1 MSYLDAYHAWL
12 NSPALSAAEKAELAS
27 IQGDDKEIES
37 RFFDQLSF
45 GTAGL
50 RGTMGVGLYR
60 MNVHVIRHATQAFA
74 QVILEEA
81 IPGFEVGCAV
91 MGTQELVVGEIDEIE
106 LSQGFFNFTEKYTLK
121 TSAIHVPAR
130 VSPDT
135 ARRVKETAKVIYRA
149 LGCTG
154 FVRVDCFLTPEGQIV
169 FNEVN
174 TIPGFTE
181 HSRFP
186 GMMKAAGFSFPEILD
201 TILGQVMAP

>member
-74 QVILEEA
+74 QVILEEGPEA
-81 IPGFEVGCAV
+81 AARGAGHIVFLIGSSYGIHPSLKQQADLRLSMSPMTFPHHLLRV
-91 MGTQELVVGEIDEIE
+91 MLLEQ
-106 LSQGFFNFTEKYTLK
+106 
-121 TSAIHVPAR
+121 
-130 VSPDT
+130 
-135 ARRVKETAKVIYRA
+135 IYRA
-149 LGCTG
+149 Y
-154 FVRVDCFLTPEGQIV
+154 QI
-169 FNEVN
+169 N
-174 TIPGFTE
+174 
-181 HSRFP
+181 
-186 GMMKAAGFSFPEILD
+186 AGSKYHK
-201 TILGQVMAP
+201 